1 MDYFDK
7 KKNVEEYIKMAEGY
21 DGRELIETLKKH
33 LQPGLKV
40 LELGMGPGKDFDILK
55 KNYEV
60 TGSDKSR
67 IFLERYKKKNKEA
80 DLLQLDAINIE
91 TGFIPEYDDLRKLFK
106 KVLDKDY
113 SCEDYI
119 KQFTVRIPENLL
131 KIERI
136 SRIYKDL
143 NEEIPSEFFKI
154 MDEQKSRL
162 QKLQSEKGDYVSPFD
177 F

>member
-1 MDYFDK
+1 M
-7 KKNVEEYIKMAEGY
+7 
-21 DGRELIETLKKH
+21 
-33 LQPGLKV
+33 
-40 LELGMGPGKDFDILK
+40 
-55 KNYEV
+55 
-60 TGSDKSR
+60 
-67 IFLERYKKKNKEA
+67 
-80 DLLQLDAINIE
+80 
-91 TGFIPEYDDLRKLFK
+91 FK

-113 SCEDYI
+113 SREDYT

-136 SRIYKDL
+136 FRIYKDL